1 MRRWLAIVTVF
12 TLAACGSGSP
22 SAQSAKTASPTAT
35 PTAKSSVTPAA
46 PNRAVDSYP
55 SAPLVSSSASGFLGN
70 GVYGNAL
77 LLSGPDTW
85 YWDGV
90 AWHHANARI
99 SDWPRT
105 PSVYDPA
112 LKKSVVLTNG
122 ETGAPV
128 GTWAWSGTGW
138 SNLQASPP
146 GETGPS
152 LLGYHAGAQQL
163 VAVVNATWLFDGT
176 NWVSAGGLDSPQI
189 RRGTVLVYDPLTR
202 QLILFGGMA
211 YEGSKGIGDTWTW
224 DGKAWTLHH
233 PKGNPPAGWAS
244 IAYDPDSRQLLL
256 VVQEMADYTT
266 APASLSMWSWDGAD
280 WHQLHPTALPP
291 FGLFPSM
298 TYDLANHQLIY
309 FLGVYQSA
317 PNGPG
322 GTQTWV
328 YTKGTWVRAG

>member
-1 MRRWLAIVTVF
+1 MRRWLAIVAAL
-12 TLAACGSGSP
+12 TLVACGSTSP
-22 SAQSAKTASPTAT
+22 SAQSARTASATASSRTT
-35 PTAKSSVTPAA
+35 PASTGMPSATAGVTPVAS
-46 PNRAVDSYP
+46 NGAVDSYP
-55 SAPLVSSSASGFLGN
+55 SAPQVSSAAAAFLGN
-70 GVYGNAL
+70 GIYGNAL

-85 YWDGV
+85 YWDGAV
-90 AWHHANARI
+90 WHHANARI

-138 SNLQASPP
+138 SNLQTSPP

-202 QLILFGGMA
+202 QLLLFGGMA
-211 YEGSKGIGDTWTW
+211 YEGSKGI
-224 DGKAWTLHH
+224 
-233 PKGNPPAGWAS
+233 
-244 IAYDPDSRQLLL
+244 
-256 VVQEMADYTT
+256 
-266 APASLSMWSWDGAD
+266 
-280 WHQLHPTALPP
+280 
-291 FGLFPSM
+291 
-298 TYDLANHQLIY
+298 
-309 FLGVYQSA
+309 
-317 PNGPG
+317 
-322 GTQTWV
+322 
-328 YTKGTWVRAG
+328 